1 MQSENTG
8 HVFRNVVEL
17 IGIPESNLLL
27 SDELDGGKLNMD
39 SMDRI
44 ELAVFLEDD
53 MDIDI
58 PDEDVEGWETLAD
71 VVACVDRATGSK

>member
-8 HVFRNVVEL
+8 HVFRNVAEL
-17 IGIPESNLLL
+17 TGAPESSLLL

-39 SMDRI
+39 SLDRI
-44 ELAVFLEDD
+44 ELSMFLEDD

-58 PDEDVEGWETLAD
+58 PDEDVEGWKTLAD
-71 VVACVDRATGSK
+71 VVACVDRAMGSK